1 MVGCN
6 LGTGGVNQQLNVRK
20 LAAIAAALVLAV
32 PLHSIAEETT
42 VTETFDNQEINTDI
56 TFVYGASDTV
66 VSAATTQNPE
76 CANLN
81 EQGLIGIED
90 MDCFASE
97 YFGNDRY
104 QLGIRGSSDSLT
116 IAFPNEP
123 YEVGFNYAAIDQ
135 EGGVSGVVYY
145 DNGASENFTLD
156 VNTDMTV
163 AESKVFAVADT
174 VDTFI
179 TEIVI
184 EGITDW
190 WLIDNV
196 YYKYDLPDN
205 TPPSTTTTSTT
216 LPKAEDVVEDNVT
229 TYLAWDEYGC
239 EHPGNPLS
247 YKQYLEAIESG
258 DWFGYQPGDCTDIP
272 DVITIIIEDE
282 EEEID
287 ELDEEIL
294 RDDDLGEETIQEE
307 LEDEDSTELSEEE
320 IAAIEAE
327 IQAEEERLIQEQL
340 DAEEELL
347 ILEELEDSVIILEGL
362 TEEELE
368 EFVDVI
374 QEIEDTIELIEIVEE
389 VIELDIPD
397 DIIVIEIEEEEI
409 EEEIIIDEAEVLSE
423 TDEEVLDE
431 PIQEDVEEE
440 PVELTEEE
448 IAVEVAEVEEVIEVV
463 IEEDLSEEE
472 VAEVIEEYVE
482 KLETEEV
489 IEVLE
494 EVNDVGVQNLEDVS
508 EEVQEVVQEIV
519 EEAIDN
525 VEDLTEEQ
533 VEVVA
538 EVLQVETE
546 DVEIIAEAVKSD
558 EAVAEAVEEYVERAV
573 ENADVED
580 YTLADVVTEVQ
591 FENFIENPIETLVD
605 IDLKEINLSDLSGDM
620 TSDQKEKAQEVVVPV
635 ILTRI
640 ASMAA
645 FIFRRS

>member
-1 MVGCN
+1 M
-6 LGTGGVNQQLNVRK
+6 RK
-20 LAAIAAALVLAV
+20 LAVLTAV
-32 PLHSIAEETT
+32 LLLSVPIYSIAEETT
-42 VTETFDNQEINTDI
+42 VTETFNDQQINTDI
-56 TFVYGASDTV
+56 DILYGGNDTEV
-66 VSAATTQNPE
+66 AAATTASPE
-76 CANLN
+76 CAST
-81 EQGLIGIED
+81 EVAGSIGIED
-90 MDCFASE
+90 LDCFGSE
-97 YFGNDRY
+97 YFSLNRHA
-104 QLGIRGSSDSLT
+104 LGIRGSADSIT

-123 YEVGFNYAAIDQ
+123 YEVGFQYGATDVDTI
-135 EGGVSGVVYY
+135 SGTVYY
-145 DNGASENFTLD
+145 DNGASETFTLD
-156 VNTDMTV
+156 QHTDYTTVMSKSWTV
-163 AESKVFAVADT
+163 AEG

-184 EGITDW
+184 NGLTGENPDW
-190 WLIDNV
+190 YLIDNI
-196 YYKYDLPDN
+196 YYKYDNVP
-205 TPPSTTTTSTT
+205 TTTTSSSTTTTTTTTTTT
-216 LPKAEDVVEDNVT
+216 LPKAEDVVEDGIT
-229 TYLAWDEYGC
+229 TYLAWDENGC

-258 DWFGYQPGDCTDIP
+258 DWFGYQPDDCTDVP
-272 DVITIIIEDE
+272 DVVVDIVE
-282 EEEID
+282 EEEIDD

-307 LEDEDSTELSEEE
+307 DVEVEDSEELTEEE
-320 IAAIEAE
+320 IAIIEAE
-327 IQAEEERLIQEQL
+327 ILE
-340 DAEEELL
+340 AEEELL
-347 ILEELEDSVIILEGL
+347 ILEELEDSIIPLEDLSEEEIEELIDVIQEL
-362 TEEELE
+362 EELE
-368 EFVDVI
+368 EI
-374 QEIEDTIELIEIVEE
+374 IIEEEI
-389 VIELDIPD
+389 IELDIPD
-397 DIIVIEIEEEEI
+397 DIIVVIEEEEI
-409 EEEIIIDEAEVLSE
+409 EEEIIIDEAEVLPE

-448 IAVEVAEVEEVIEVV
+448 IAVEVAEVEEVIETIVV
-463 IEEDLSEEE
+463 EE
-472 VAEVIEEYVE
+472 AT
-482 KLETEEV
+482 TEEV

-519 EEAIDN
+519 EEAIEN
-525 VEDLTEEQ
+525 VDELTEEQ

-538 EVLQVETE
+538 DVLQVETE

>member
-1 MVGCN
+1 M
-6 LGTGGVNQQLNVRK
+6 RK

-66 VSAATTQNPE
+66 VSAATSQSPD
-76 CANLN
+76 CAST
-81 EQGLIGIED
+81 EEAGLIGIED
-90 MDCFASE
+90 MDCFQSI
-97 YFGNDRY
+97 YFGNDRF

-156 VNTDMTV
+156 VNTDMEV
-163 AESKVFAVADT
+163 AGSKVFAVAET
-174 VDTFI
+174 VETFI

-196 YYKYDLPDN
+196 YYKYDIPDN

-216 LPKAEDVVEDNVT
+216 LPKAEDVVEDNIT
-229 TYLAWDEYGC
+229 TYLAWDKYGC

-258 DWFGYQPGDCTDIP
+258 DWFGYQPSDCTDVP
-272 DVITIIIEDE
+272 DVVVDIIE
-282 EEEID
+282 EEEIED

-307 LEDEDSTELSEEE
+307 DVEVEDSEELTEEE
-320 IAAIEAE
+320 IAILEAE
-327 IQAEEERLIQEQL
+327 ILE
-340 DAEEELL
+340 AEEELL
-347 ILEELEDSVIILEGL
+347 ILEELEDSIIPLEDLSEEEIEELIDVIQEL
-362 TEEELE
+362 EELE
-368 EFVDVI
+368 EIVI
-374 QEIEDTIELIEIVEE
+374 EEEI
-389 VIELDIPD
+389 IELDIPD
-397 DIIVIEIEEEEI
+397 DIIIVVIEEEEI

-448 IAVEVAEVEEVIEVV
+448 IAVEVAEVEEVIETIVV
-463 IEEDLSEEE
+463 EE
-472 VAEVIEEYVE
+472 AT
-482 KLETEEV
+482 TEEV

>member
-1 MVGCN
+1 M
-6 LGTGGVNQQLNVRK
+6 RK

-66 VSAATTQNPE
+66 VSAATSQSPD
-76 CANLN
+76 CAST
-81 EQGLIGIED
+81 EEAGLIGIED
-90 MDCFASE
+90 MDCFQSI
-97 YFGNDRY
+97 YFGNDRF

-123 YEVGFNYAAIDQ
+123 YEVGFNYAAIDK

-156 VNTDMTV
+156 VNTDMEV
-163 AESKVFAVADT
+163 AGSKVFAVAET
-174 VDTFI
+174 VETFI

-196 YYKYDLPDN
+196 YYKYDIPDN

-258 DWFGYQPGDCTDIP
+258 DWFGYQPSDCTDVP
-272 DVITIIIEDE
+272 DVVVDIIE
-282 EEEID
+282 EEEIED

-307 LEDEDSTELSEEE
+307 DVEVEDSEELTEEE
-320 IAAIEAE
+320 IAILEAE
-327 IQAEEERLIQEQL
+327 ILE
-340 DAEEELL
+340 AEEELL
-347 ILEELEDSVIILEGL
+347 ILEELEDSIIPLEDLSEEEIEELIDVIQEL
-362 TEEELE
+362 EELE
-368 EFVDVI
+368 EIVI
-374 QEIEDTIELIEIVEE
+374 EEEI
-389 VIELDIPD
+389 IELDIPD
-397 DIIVIEIEEEEI
+397 DIIIVVIEEEEI

-448 IAVEVAEVEEVIEVV
+448 IAVEVAEVEEVIETIVV
-463 IEEDLSEEE
+463 EE
-472 VAEVIEEYVE
+472 AT
-482 KLETEEV
+482 TEEV

>member
-1 MVGCN
+1 MFRLLLSV
-6 LGTGGVNQQLNVRK
+6 LLLIPIPL
-20 LAAIAAALVLAV
+20 LAN
-32 PLHSIAEETT
+32 ETENI
-42 VTETFDNQEINTDI
+42 VTETFNDQQINTDI

-90 MDCFASE
+90 MDCFAGE

-104 QLGIRGSSDSLT
+104 QLGIRGSSDNLT

-123 YEVGFNYAAIDQ
+123 YEVGFNYGAIDQ
-135 EGGVSGVVYY
+135 EGGVSGVIYY
-145 DNGASENFTLD
+145 DNGGSENFTLD

-163 AESKVFAVADT
+163 AGSKVFAVAEG

-196 YYKYDLPDN
+196 YYKYDIPNN

-216 LPKAEDVVEDNVT
+216 LPKAEDVVEDGIT
-229 TYLAWDEYGC
+229 TYLAWDENGC
-239 EHPGNPLS
+239 EHPDNPLS
-247 YKQYLEAIESG
+247 YKEYLEAVESG
-258 DWFGYQPGDCTDIP
+258 DWFGYQNGDCSDIP
-272 DVITIIIEDE
+272 DVITIIVAE
-282 EEEID
+282 EEEIEAD
-287 ELDEEIL
+287 ETEKDLNIDPGENEQTDEIEELTDEEI
-294 RDDDLGEETIQEE
+294 Q
-307 LEDEDSTELSEEE
+307 
-320 IAAIEAE
+320 AIEAE
-327 IQAEEERLIQEQL
+327 IRAEEERLIQEQL

-362 TEEELE
+362 SKEELE

-389 VIELDIPD
+389 VIELDIPE
-397 DIIVIEIEEEEI
+397 DIIVIEIEEEEV
-409 EEEIIIDEAEVLSE
+409 EEEIIIDKTEVLPE
-423 TDEEVLDE
+423 VDEGTEEVLDE

-440 PVELTEEE
+440 PLELTEEE

-482 KLETEEV
+482 ELETEEV

-494 EVNDVGVQNLEDVS
+494 EVNDVGVQNLDEVS
-508 EEVQEVVQEIV
+508 DEVQEVIQAVV
-519 EEAIDN
+519 EEAIDD
-525 VEDLTEEQ
+525 VEELTQEQ

-538 EVLQVETE
+538 DVLQVETE
-546 DVEIIAEAVKSD
+546 DVAIVAEAIKSD
-558 EAVAEAVEEYVERAV
+558 EVVAEAVEEYVERAV

-591 FENFIENPIETLVD
+591 YEAFLENPIEVLVD
-605 IDLKEINLSDLSGDM
+605 FDNITEINLSNISNDM
-620 TSDQKEKAQEVVVPV
+620 TQDQKEKAQEVVVPV

>member
-1 MVGCN
+1 M
-6 LGTGGVNQQLNVRK
+6 RK

-66 VSAATTQNPE
+66 VSAATSQSPD
-76 CANLN
+76 CAST
-81 EQGLIGIED
+81 EEAGLIGIED
-90 MDCFASE
+90 MDCFQSI
-97 YFGNDRY
+97 YFGNDRF

-156 VNTDMTV
+156 VNTDMEV
-163 AESKVFAVADT
+163 AGSKVFAVAET
-174 VDTFI
+174 VETFI

-196 YYKYDLPDN
+196 YYKYDIPDN

-216 LPKAEDVVEDNVT
+216 LPKAEDVVEDNIT

-258 DWFGYQPGDCTDIP
+258 DWFGYQPSDCTDVP
-272 DVITIIIEDE
+272 DVVVDIIE
-282 EEEID
+282 EEEIED

-307 LEDEDSTELSEEE
+307 DVEVEDSEELTEEE
-320 IAAIEAE
+320 IAILEAE
-327 IQAEEERLIQEQL
+327 ILE
-340 DAEEELL
+340 AEEELL
-347 ILEELEDSVIILEGL
+347 ILEELEDSIIPLEDLSEEEIEELIDVIQEL
-362 TEEELE
+362 EELE
-368 EFVDVI
+368 EIVI
-374 QEIEDTIELIEIVEE
+374 EEEI
-389 VIELDIPD
+389 IELDIPD
-397 DIIVIEIEEEEI
+397 DIIIVVIEEEEI

-440 PVELTEEE
+440 LVELTEEE
-448 IAVEVAEVEEVIEVV
+448 IAVEVAEVEEVIETIVV
-463 IEEDLSEEE
+463 EE
-472 VAEVIEEYVE
+472 AT
-482 KLETEEV
+482 TEEV

>member
-1 MVGCN
+1 
-6 LGTGGVNQQLNVRK
+6 VRK

-66 VSAATTQNPE
+66 VSAATSQSPD
-76 CANLN
+76 CAST
-81 EQGLIGIED
+81 EEAGLIGIED
-90 MDCFASE
+90 MDCFQSI
-97 YFGNDRY
+97 YFGNDRF

-156 VNTDMTV
+156 VNTDMEV
-163 AESKVFAVADT
+163 AGSKVFAVAET
-174 VDTFI
+174 VETFI

-196 YYKYDLPDN
+196 YYKYDIPDN

-216 LPKAEDVVEDNVT
+216 LPKAEDVVEDNIT

-258 DWFGYQPGDCTDIP
+258 DWFGYQPSDCTDVP
-272 DVITIIIEDE
+272 DVVVDIIE
-282 EEEID
+282 EEEIED

-307 LEDEDSTELSEEE
+307 DVEVEDSEELTEEE
-320 IAAIEAE
+320 IAILEAE
-327 IQAEEERLIQEQL
+327 ILE
-340 DAEEELL
+340 AEEELL
-347 ILEELEDSVIILEGL
+347 ILEELEDSIIPLEDLSEEEIEELIDVIQEL
-362 TEEELE
+362 EELE
-368 EFVDVI
+368 EIVI
-374 QEIEDTIELIEIVEE
+374 EEEI
-389 VIELDIPD
+389 IELDIPD
-397 DIIVIEIEEEEI
+397 DIIIVVIEEEEI

-448 IAVEVAEVEEVIEVV
+448 IAVEVAEVEEVIETIVV
-463 IEEDLSEEE
+463 EE
-472 VAEVIEEYVE
+472 AT
-482 KLETEEV
+482 TEEV

>member
-1 MVGCN
+1 MFRLLLSV
-6 LGTGGVNQQLNVRK
+6 LLLIPLPL
-20 LAAIAAALVLAV
+20 LAN
-32 PLHSIAEETT
+32 ETEKI

-76 CANLN
+76 CLNLN

-90 MDCFASE
+90 MDCFAGE

-104 QLGIRGSSDSLT
+104 QLGIRGSSDNLT

-123 YEVGFNYAAIDQ
+123 YEVGFNYGAIDQ

-145 DNGASENFTLD
+145 DNGGSENFTLD

-163 AESKVFAVADT
+163 AGSKVFAVAEG

-196 YYKYDLPDN
+196 YYKYDIPNN

-216 LPKAEDVVEDNVT
+216 LPKAEDVVEDGVT
-229 TYLAWDEYGC
+229 TYLAWDENGC
-239 EHPGNPLS
+239 EHPNNPLS

-258 DWFGYQPGDCTDIP
+258 DWFGYQNGDCSDIP
-272 DVITIIIEDE
+272 DVVSIIVAE
-282 EEEID
+282 EEEIEED
-287 ELDEEIL
+287 ETEKNLDIDPGETEQEDEIEELTDEEI
-294 RDDDLGEETIQEE
+294 Q
-307 LEDEDSTELSEEE
+307 
-320 IAAIEAE
+320 AIEAE
-327 IQAEEERLIQEQL
+327 IRAEEERLIQEQL
-340 DAEEELL
+340 DAEKEAEILL
-347 ILEELEDSVIILEGL
+347 ELEDTLIIAEDLS
-362 TEEELE
+362 EEELE
-368 EFVDVI
+368 EFVDI
-374 QEIEDTIELIEIVEE
+374 IIELEETLEEIEIVEE
-389 VIELDIPD
+389 VIELDIPE
-397 DIIVIEIEEEEI
+397 DIIVIEIEEDEVIEDDIVIVVEDEEI
-409 EEEIIIDEAEVLSE
+409 
-423 TDEEVLDE
+423 DEEVLVE
-431 PIQEDVEEE
+431 PVQEDVEEK
-440 PVELTEEE
+440 PTEE
-448 IAVEVAEVEEVIEVV
+448 
-463 IEEDLSEEE
+463 LSEEE
-472 VAEVIEEYVE
+472 VVEEVFEVEEIVE
-482 KLETEEV
+482 EIVVEEATTEEV
-489 IEVLE
+489 VEVLE
-494 EVNDVGVQNLEDVS
+494 EVNDVGVQNLEKAT
-508 EEVQEVVQEIV
+508 EEVQEIVQAVV
-519 EEAIDN
+519 EEAIEN

-546 DVEIIAEAVKSD
+546 DVAIVAEAIKSD
-558 EAVAEAVEEYVERAV
+558 QVVAEAVEEYVERAV

-591 FENFIENPIETLVD
+591 YEAFLENPIEVLVD
-605 IDLKEINLSDLSGDM
+605 FDNITEINLSNISNDM
-620 TSDQKEKAQEVVVPV
+620 TQDQKEKAQEVVVPV